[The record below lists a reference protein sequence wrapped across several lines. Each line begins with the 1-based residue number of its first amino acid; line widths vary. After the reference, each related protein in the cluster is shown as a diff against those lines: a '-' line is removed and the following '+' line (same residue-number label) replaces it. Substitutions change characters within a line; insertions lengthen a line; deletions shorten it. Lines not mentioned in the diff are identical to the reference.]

1 MPVTDLAGQVAPPE
15 GVGIDER
22 SGGRIPATAAF
33 KDQDGNLVTL
43 AKYFDGSHPVVIAPV
58 YFSCPNLC
66 NLVLNGLLDAVLRE
80 KKFIP
85 GKDYTIL
92 SYSIN
97 PEETIQLAQAKRKS
111 YVEKFPDDV
120 TKDIRK
126 GWHFLTGSQQ
136 DIDAL
141 SKALGFYYKKD
152 GEDYLHPAV
161 IIFLTPDGRI
171 SRYLYGV
178 DYPDSDYRL
187 ALLEA
192 AQGKIGDV
200 IDSVLMYC
208 YSYDPVTKRYNILA
222 WRVMRIGS
230 IGLAIL
236 FLIALGIVGYRY
248 RKKGK

>member
-1 MPVTDLAGQVAPPE
+1 M
-15 GVGIDER
+15 
-22 SGGRIPATAAF
+22 
-33 KDQDGNLVTL
+33 
-43 AKYFDGSHPVVIAPV
+43 
-58 YFSCPNLC
+58 
-66 NLVLNGLLDAVLRE
+66 
-80 KKFIP
+80 
-85 GKDYTIL
+85 

-141 SKALGFYYKKD
+141 SKSLGFYYKKD